1 MELKTFFS
9 RVLDTNGFYC
19 VWAFKEDR
27 TIQKFYNSIDQII
40 DVANNLNEENY
51 NVYFGL
57 STFETPQSRKIQNI
71 KSISS
76 FFLDLDCG
84 EGKDYPNQK
93 EALVACQLFC
103 KNIGLPKPVMV
114 NSGNGVHVYWAL
126 KSSIPYDDWYSVALK
141 LKSLCTEH
149 NLLADPVV
157 TADGARVLR
166 VPYTNNYKK
175 GVTKSVEFFGDT
187 APDLIDFEQFSNL
200 LGGGMKV
207 PSRLEPDERTSSLE
221 EALIRNSEHKFK
233 NLLVKIQKGVGCGQI
248 KHIVDNRKTLSE
260 PMWRAGLSIAKKCA
274 DKEKA
279 IAFISM
285 GHDGYDEALTEEK
298 VSLIKGP
305 FYCTTFDEHNPK
317 ICPNCSHWGKINSPI
332 KLCKEI
338 KQAPKQDGIPE
349 YPKPYFRGANGGIYI
364 RNIDGDGEPEDK
376 MIYQNDL
383 YVTKRVCDSEIGEAI
398 VMRLHLPKDG
408 VREFTIPLTAVTSKE
423 ELRKQLS
430 MQGIA
435 VTRTDELMKYTTTW
449 VNELQ
454 SQSEA
459 DEARRQFGWV
469 DDELTG
475 FVVGKEEIQA
485 DRIKSNPPSTA
496 TTGMFRYFEPR
507 GTLEGW
513 KKTASFYNREH
524 FELHQFVVGTS
535 FGSPL
540 VALTPINAV
549 TLHLHG
555 LTGVG
560 KTTAMKTGLAL
571 WGDPSELITDR
582 YDTLNHRM
590 NRGEVYHS
598 LPLYMDELTEMKGPE
613 FSSLAY
619 QLTGGKQR
627 GRMSANSN
635 VERQRGKPW
644 RLICVSSANAS
655 MIEKISMVKSM
666 PTAEAQR
673 VLECRVK
680 NLKSILKDKTETD
693 RLAEEVN
700 VNYGHAGKIYIQY
713 VMNNLEEVRKL
724 LRQVQISVDQKAKL
738 SAENRFWSVLV
749 SCTMTGLIIAKRI
762 GLVDYDI
769 KNLFAWAVDLLKSN
783 KYSVNDMSISIED
796 TLNDYIHE
804 HWSNVLWIKST
815 DDVRAGADGVTDL
828 VIPESLARGQLVAR
842 YETDLKKVYLLPKP
856 LKKWCGEQQINYSSF
871 VQDLIT
877 KLGGKRI
884 KSRLSKGTK
893 MNLPPTGVIVVD
905 CSIDSENA
913 SGNNKD

>member
-1 MELKTFFS
+1 MELKTFLS
-9 RVLDTNGFYC
+9 RVLDSDGFYC
-19 VWAFKEDR
+19 VIGLSQDKAV
-27 TIQKFYNSIDQII
+27 QKFYNSIDQ
-40 DVANNLNEENY
+40 VVETARNLNNNNY
-51 NVYFGL
+51 NVSFGL
-57 STFETPQSRKIQNI
+57 ATFETADSRKVPNI
-71 KSISS
+71 KSLSS

-84 EGKDYPNQK
+84 EGKEYKDQR
-93 EALVACQLFC
+93 EALVALQLFC
-103 KNIGLPKPVMV
+103 KNTGLPKPVIV
-114 NSGNGVHVYWAL
+114 NSGHGIHVYWTLTA
-126 KSSIPYDDWYSVALK
+126 SVPYDDWYPVALK
-141 LKSLCTEH
+141 LRSLCNHH
-149 NLLADPVV
+149 NLLADANV

-166 VPYTNNYKK
+166 IPYTNNYKK
-175 GVTKSVEFFGDT
+175 DDVRRVTFIGDT
-187 APDLIDFEQFSNL
+187 VPKTIDFEQFSNL
-200 LGGGMKV
+200 LGGGMAV
-207 PSRLEPDERTSSLE
+207 PSKIDDTRISVFED
-221 EALIRNSEHKFK
+221 ALMRNAEYRFK
-233 NLLVKIQKGVGCGQI
+233 NILVKIQKGVGCQQL
-248 KHIVDNRKTLSE
+248 KHIIDNRQTLSE
-260 PMWRAGLSIAKKCA
+260 PMWRAGLSIAKFCE

-279 IAFISM
+279 TNFISV
-285 GHDGYDEALTEEK
+285 GHDGYDKTLTEEK
-298 VSLIKGP
+298 VNLIKGP
-305 FYCTTFDEHNPK
+305 FLCTTFDEHNPK
-317 ICPNCSHWGKINSPI
+317 ICADCSHWGKIKSPI
-332 KLCKEI
+332 ALGKVI

-364 RNIDGDGEPEDK
+364 RNIDSDGEPEDK

-383 YVTKRVCDSEIGEAI
+383 YVVKRVRDVEIGEAV

-408 VREFTIPLTAVTSKE
+408 VREFTIPLTSVTSKE

-475 FVVGKEEIQA
+475 FVIGKEEVQA
-485 DRIKSNPPSTA
+485 DKIKSNPPSTA

-555 LTGVG
+555 LSGVG
-560 KTTAMKTGLAL
+560 KTTAMKTGLAI
-571 WGDPSELITDR
+571 WGDPSELITEQD
-582 YDTLNHRM
+582 DTLNHRM

-598 LPLYMDELTEMKGPE
+598 LPLYMDELTNMKGPQ

-619 QLTGGKQR
+619 QITGGKQR

-655 MIEKISMVKSM
+655 MIEKISMVKAM

-680 NLKSILKDKTETD
+680 NLKSILEDKTETD
-693 RLAEEVN
+693 ILAQEVN
-700 VNYGHAGKIYIQY
+700 ANYGHAGKIYIQY
-713 VMNNLEEVRKL
+713 VMNNLEEIRKL
-724 LRQVQISVDQKAKL
+724 LHKVQISADQKAGL

-749 SCTMTGLIIAKRI
+749 ACTMTGLIIAKRI

-783 KYSVNDMSISIED
+783 KHGVSDMSVSVED

-815 DDVRAGADGVTDL
+815 DDLRKQEDGVTPL
-828 VIPESLARGQLVAR
+828 IIPESVPRGQLVAR
-842 YETDLKKVYLLPKP
+842 YETDLKKVYLVPKP
-856 LKKWCGEQQINYSSF
+856 LKKWCGEQQINYNSF
-871 VQDLIT
+871 VNELIT
-877 KLGGKRI
+877 KLGGKRT
-884 KSRLSKGTK
+884 KARLSKGTHLG
-893 MNLPPTGVIVVD
+893 LPPTDVIVVD
-905 CSIDSENA
+905 CSIDNENA
-913 SGNNKD
+913 KSIEG

>member
-71 KSISS
+71 KSLSS

-200 LGGGMKV
+200 LGGGMSV
-207 PSRLEPDERTSSLE
+207 PSKVDDARISVFED
-221 EALIRNSEHKFK
+221 ALMRNAEYRFK
-233 NLLVKIQKGVGCGQI
+233 NLLVKIQKGVGCQQL
-248 KHIVDNRKTLSE
+248 KHIIDNRQTLSE
-260 PMWRAGLSIAKKCA
+260 PMWRAGLSIAKFCE
-274 DKEKA
+274 DREKA
-279 IAFISM
+279 TNFISM
-285 GHDGYDEALTEEK
+285 GHDGYDETLTEEK

-305 FYCTTFDEHNPK
+305 FLCTTFDEHNPK
-317 ICPNCSHWGKINSPI
+317 ICADCSHWGKIKSPI
-332 KLCKEI
+332 ALGKVI
-338 KQAPKQDGIPE
+338 KQAPKQDDIPE

-383 YVTKRVCDSEIGEAI
+383 YVVKRVRDSEIGEAI

-513 KKTASFYNREH
+513 KKTANFYNREH

-842 YETDLKKVYLLPKP
+842 YETDLKKVYLLPIP

>member
-1 MELKTFFS
+1 METKTFLKG
-9 RVLDTNGFYC
+9 VLDDSGHYC
-19 VWAFKEDR
+19 VWAFKDDR
-27 TIQKFYNSIDQII
+27 TIQKFYDSIDALV
-40 DVANNLNEENY
+40 DASNNLDKEGY
-51 NVYFGL
+51 NTYFGL
-57 STFETPQSRKIQNI
+57 ATFETPQSRKVTNI
-71 KSISS
+71 KSLSS

-93 EALVACQLFC
+93 EALVAGQVFF
-103 KNIGLPKPVMV
+103 KNVGLPKPVMI

-126 KSSIPYDDWYSVALK
+126 EESIPYDDWYSVALR
-141 LKSLCTEH
+141 LKQLCTEN

-166 VPYTNNYKK
+166 IPNTHNYKNGNK
-175 GVTKSVEFFGDT
+175 KQVLFIGNEAITPIS
-187 APDLIDFEQFSNL
+187 FEKFSNL
-200 LGGGMKV
+200 LGGGIKV
-207 PSRLEPDERTSSLE
+207 PSKVEPDERVSSLE
-221 EALIRNSEHKFK
+221 EAMIRNSEYKFK

-248 KHIVDNRKTLSE
+248 KHIVENKETLSE
-260 PMWRAGLSIAKKCA
+260 PMWRAGLSIAKFCE
-274 DKEKA
+274 DKDKA

-285 GHDGYDEALTEEK
+285 GHDGYDNTLTEEK

-305 FYCTTFDEHNPK
+305 FLCTTFDEHNPK
-317 ICPNCSHWGKINSPI
+317 ICADCSHWGKIKSPI
-332 KLCKEI
+332 ALGKVI

-383 YVTKRVCDSEIGEAI
+383 YVTKRVRDSEIGEAI

-435 VTRTDELMKYTTTW
+435 VTRTEELMKYTTTW

-475 FVVGKEEIQA
+475 FVLGKEEIQA

-496 TTGMFRYFEPR
+496 TTGMFSYFEPR

-513 KKTASFYNREH
+513 KKTANFYNREH

-571 WGDPSELITDR
+571 WGDPMELITDR

-655 MIEKISMVKSM
+655 MIEQISMVKAM

-680 NLKSILKDKTETD
+680 NLKSILEDKSETD
-693 RLAEEVN
+693 RLAQEVD

-713 VMNNLEEVRKL
+713 VMNNLEEVKKL
-724 LRQVQISVDQKAKL
+724 LLQVQASVDQKAGL

-749 SCTMTGLIIAKRI
+749 SCTMTGLILAKRI

-769 KNLFAWAVDLLKSN
+769 KNLFTWAVDLLESN
-783 KYSVNDMSISIED
+783 KRGVNDMSVSVED

-815 DDVRAGADGVTDL
+815 DDVRAGAEEVTDL

-856 LKKWCGEQQINYSSF
+856 LKKWCGDQQINYSSF
-871 VQDLIT
+871 VQDLIS
-877 KLGGKRI
+877 KLNGKTCRA
-884 KSRLSKGTK
+884 RLSKGTK
-893 MNLPPTGVIVVD
+893 MNLPPTYVIIVD
-905 CSIDSENA
+905 CSLDNESRNTK
-913 SGNNKD
+913 N

>member
-71 KSISS
+71 KSLSS

-141 LKSLCTEH
+141 LKSLCTKH

-200 LGGGMKV
+200 LGGGMSV
-207 PSRLEPDERTSSLE
+207 PSKVDDARISVFED
-221 EALIRNSEHKFK
+221 ALMRNAEYRFK
-233 NLLVKIQKGVGCGQI
+233 NLLVKIQKGVGCGKI

>member
-71 KSISS
+71 KSLSS

-200 LGGGMKV
+200 LGGGMSLPSKV
-207 PSRLEPDERTSSLE
+207 DDARISVFED
-221 EALIRNSEHKFK
+221 ALMRNAEYRFK
-233 NLLVKIQKGVGCGQI
+233 NLLVKIQKGVGCQQL
-248 KHIVDNRKTLSE
+248 KHIIDNRQTLSE
-260 PMWRAGLSIAKKCA
+260 PMWRAGLSIAKFCE
-274 DKEKA
+274 DREKA
-279 IAFISM
+279 TNFISM
-285 GHDGYDEALTEEK
+285 GHDGYDETLTEEK

-305 FYCTTFDEHNPK
+305 FLCTTFDEHNPK
-317 ICPNCSHWGKINSPI
+317 ICADCSHWGKIKSPI
-332 KLCKEI
+332 ALGKVI
-338 KQAPKQDGIPE
+338 KQAPKQDDIPE
-349 YPKPYFRGANGGIYI
+349 YPKPYFRGANGGKYI

>member
-71 KSISS
+71 KSLSS

-126 KSSIPYDDWYSVALK
+126 KSSIPYDDWYPVALK

-200 LGGGMKV
+200 LGGGMSV
-207 PSRLEPDERTSSLE
+207 PSKVDDARISVFED
-221 EALIRNSEHKFK
+221 ALMRNAEYRFK
-233 NLLVKIQKGVGCGQI
+233 NLLVKIQKGVGCQQL
-248 KHIVDNRKTLSE
+248 KHIIDNRQTLSE
-260 PMWRAGLSIAKKCA
+260 PMWRAGLSIAKFCE
-274 DKEKA
+274 DREKA
-279 IAFISM
+279 TNFISM
-285 GHDGYDEALTEEK
+285 GHDGYDETLTEEK

-305 FYCTTFDEHNPK
+305 FLCTTFDEHNPK
-317 ICPNCSHWGKINSPI
+317 ICADCSHWGKIKSPI
-332 KLCKEI
+332 ALGKVI
-338 KQAPKQDGIPE
+338 KQAPKQDDIPE

-383 YVTKRVCDSEIGEAI
+383 YVVKRVRDSEIGEAI

-435 VTRTDELMKYTTTW
+435 VIRTDELMKYTTTW

-513 KKTASFYNREH
+513 KKTANFYNREH

-555 LTGVG
+555 ISGVG

-571 WGDPSELITDR
+571 WGDPMELITDR
-582 YDTLNHRM
+582 DDTLNHRM

-598 LPLYMDELTEMKGPE
+598 LPLYMDELTNMKGPE

-619 QLTGGKQR
+619 QITGGRQR

-680 NLKSILKDKTETD
+680 NLKSILEDKSETD
-693 RLAEEVN
+693 RLAEEVE

-724 LRQVQISVDQKAKL
+724 LRQVQISVDQKAGL

-762 GLVDYDI
+762 GLIDYDI

-783 KYSVNDMSISIED
+783 KRSVGDMSVSVED

-815 DDVRAGADGVTDL
+815 DDIRAGEDGVTDL

-871 VQDLIT
+871 VKDLISN
-877 KLGGKRI
+877 LNGKTCRA
-884 KSRLSKGTK
+884 RLSKGTK
-893 MNLPPTGVIVVD
+893 MNLPPTYVIIVD

-913 SGNNKD
+913 SGNTKD

>member
-71 KSISS
+71 KSLSS

-126 KSSIPYDDWYSVALK
+126 KSSIPYDDWYPVALK

-200 LGGGMKV
+200 LGGGMSV
-207 PSRLEPDERTSSLE
+207 PSKVDDARISVFED
-221 EALIRNSEHKFK
+221 ALMRNAEYRFK
-233 NLLVKIQKGVGCGQI
+233 NLLVKIQKGVGCQQL
-248 KHIVDNRKTLSE
+248 KHIIDNRQTLSE
-260 PMWRAGLSIAKKCA
+260 PMWRAGLSIAKFCE
-274 DKEKA
+274 DREKA
-279 IAFISM
+279 TNFISM
-285 GHDGYDEALTEEK
+285 GHDGYDETLTEEK

-305 FYCTTFDEHNPK
+305 FLCTTFDEHNPK
-317 ICPNCSHWGKINSPI
+317 ICADCSHWGKIKSPI
-332 KLCKEI
+332 ALGKII
-338 KQAPKQDGIPE
+338 KQAPKQDDIPE

-383 YVTKRVCDSEIGEAI
+383 YVVKRVRDSEIGEAI

-435 VTRTDELMKYTTTW
+435 VIRTDELMKYTTTW

-513 KKTASFYNREH
+513 KKTANFYNREH

-555 LTGVG
+555 ISGVG

-571 WGDPSELITDR
+571 WGDPVELITDR
-582 YDTLNHRM
+582 DDTLNHRM

-598 LPLYMDELTEMKGPE
+598 LPLYMDELTNMKGPE

-619 QLTGGKQR
+619 QITGGRQR

-655 MIEKISMVKSM
+655 MIEKISMVKAM

-680 NLKSILKDKTETD
+680 NLKSILEDKSETD
-693 RLAEEVN
+693 RLAEEVE

-724 LRQVQISVDQKAKL
+724 LRQVQISVDQKAGL

-749 SCTMTGLIIAKRI
+749 ACTMTGLIIAKRI
-762 GLVDYDI
+762 GLIDYDI

-783 KYSVNDMSISIED
+783 KRSVGDMSVSVED

-815 DDVRAGADGVTDL
+815 DDVRAGEDGVTDL

-842 YETDLKKVYLLPKP
+842 YETDLKKVYLVPKP
-856 LKKWCGEQQINYSSF
+856 LRKWCGGQQINYNSF
-871 VQDLIT
+871 VNELIA
-877 KLGGKRI
+877 KLGGKRT
-884 KSRLSKGTK
+884 KARLSKGTHLG
-893 MNLPPTGVIVVD
+893 LPPTDVIVVD
-905 CSIDSENA
+905 CSIDNENA
-913 SGNNKD
+913 KSIED

>member
-71 KSISS
+71 KSLSS

-175 GVTKSVEFFGDT
+175 GITKSVEFFGDT

-200 LGGGMKV
+200 LGGGMSV
-207 PSRLEPDERTSSLE
+207 PSKVDDARISVFED
-221 EALIRNSEHKFK
+221 ALMRNAEYRFK
-233 NLLVKIQKGVGCGQI
+233 NLLVKIQKGVGCQQL
-248 KHIVDNRKTLSE
+248 KHIIDNRQTLSE
-260 PMWRAGLSIAKKCA
+260 PMWRAGLSIAKFCE
-274 DKEKA
+274 DREKA
-279 IAFISM
+279 TNFISM
-285 GHDGYDEALTEEK
+285 GHDGYDETLTEEK

-305 FYCTTFDEHNPK
+305 FLCTTFDEHNPK
-317 ICPNCSHWGKINSPI
+317 ICADCSHWGKIKSPI
-332 KLCKEI
+332 ALGKVI
-338 KQAPKQDGIPE
+338 KQAPKQDDIPE

-383 YVTKRVCDSEIGEAI
+383 YVVKRVRDSEIGEAI

>member
-71 KSISS
+71 KSLSS

-200 LGGGMKV
+200 LGGGMSV
-207 PSRLEPDERTSSLE
+207 PSKVDDARISVFED
-221 EALIRNSEHKFK
+221 ALMRNAEYRFK
-233 NLLVKIQKGVGCGQI
+233 NLLVKIQKGVGCQQL
-248 KHIVDNRKTLSE
+248 KHIIDNRQTLSE
-260 PMWRAGLSIAKKCA
+260 PMWRAGLSIAKFCE
-274 DKEKA
+274 DREKA
-279 IAFISM
+279 TNFISM
-285 GHDGYDEALTEEK
+285 GHDGYDETLTEEK

-305 FYCTTFDEHNPK
+305 FLCTTFDEHNPK
-317 ICPNCSHWGKINSPI
+317 ICADCSHWGKIKSPI
-332 KLCKEI
+332 ALGKVI
-338 KQAPKQDGIPE
+338 KQAPKQDDIPE

>member
-71 KSISS
+71 KSLSS

-126 KSSIPYDDWYSVALK
+126 KSSIPYDDWYPVALK

-200 LGGGMKV
+200 LGGGMSV
-207 PSRLEPDERTSSLE
+207 PSKVDDARISVFED
-221 EALIRNSEHKFK
+221 ALMRNAEYRFK
-233 NLLVKIQKGVGCGQI
+233 NLLVKIQKGVGCQQL
-248 KHIVDNRKTLSE
+248 KHIIDNRQTLSE
-260 PMWRAGLSIAKKCA
+260 PMWRAGLSIAKFCE
-274 DKEKA
+274 DREKA
-279 IAFISM
+279 TNFISM
-285 GHDGYDEALTEEK
+285 GHDGYDETLTEEK

-305 FYCTTFDEHNPK
+305 FLCTTFDEHNPK
-317 ICPNCSHWGKINSPI
+317 ICADCSHWGKIKSPI
-332 KLCKEI
+332 ALGKVI
-338 KQAPKQDGIPE
+338 KQAPKQDDIPE

-459 DEARRQFGWV
+459 DEARRQFRWV

>member
-71 KSISS
+71 KSLSS

-175 GVTKSVEFFGDT
+175 GITKSVEFFGDT

-200 LGGGMKV
+200 LGGGMSV
-207 PSRLEPDERTSSLE
+207 PSKVDDARISVFED
-221 EALIRNSEHKFK
+221 ALMRNAEYRFK
-233 NLLVKIQKGVGCGQI
+233 NLLVKIQKGVGCQQL
-248 KHIVDNRKTLSE
+248 KHIIDNRQTLSE
-260 PMWRAGLSIAKKCA
+260 PMWRAGLSIAKFCE
-274 DKEKA
+274 DREKA
-279 IAFISM
+279 TNFISM
-285 GHDGYDEALTEEK
+285 GHDGYDETLTEEK

-305 FYCTTFDEHNPK
+305 FLCTTFDEHNPT
-317 ICPNCSHWGKINSPI
+317 ICADCSHWGKIKSPI
-332 KLCKEI
+332 ALGKVI
-338 KQAPKQDGIPE
+338 KQAPKQDDIPE

-513 KKTASFYNREH
+513 KKTANFYNREH